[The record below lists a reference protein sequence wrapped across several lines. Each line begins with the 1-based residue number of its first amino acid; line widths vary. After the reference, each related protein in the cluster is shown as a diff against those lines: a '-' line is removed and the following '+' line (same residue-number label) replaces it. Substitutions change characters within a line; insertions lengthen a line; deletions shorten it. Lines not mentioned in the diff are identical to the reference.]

1 MVWLFLN
8 KLNPQPTWVKQDADL
23 AANFKMSVGS
33 HTNDTTV
40 FIVVFDCYRD
50 ISIKQAT
57 RTSREGESVHP
68 RAFHI
73 SVKSNIDKVAMSRLL
88 FFTENFS

>member
-23 AANFKMSVGS
+23 AADFKMSVGS

-57 RTSREGESVHP
+57 RTSREGERAPH
-68 RAFHI
+68 AFHI